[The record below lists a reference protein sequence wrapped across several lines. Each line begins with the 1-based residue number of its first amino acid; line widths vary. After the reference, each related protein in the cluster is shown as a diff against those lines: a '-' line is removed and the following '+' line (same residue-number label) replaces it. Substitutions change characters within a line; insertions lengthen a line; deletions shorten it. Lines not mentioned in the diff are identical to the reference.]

1 MQILFNIKTMENLS
15 IILCAAIMLLLI
27 VYQIIF
33 LNIFDKKREALKKE
47 YEKLLNLKDWYERIS
62 DEANRSYIVESVE
75 RRGHELINQFK
86 VLNTNLVE
94 IQEQHQDLQKQQQK
108 LHNSLV
114 EEQKLMN
121 QYFENYT

>member
-1 MQILFNIKTMENLS
+1 MENLS

-27 VYQIIF
+27 AYQIIF

-86 VLNTNLVE
+86 VLNTDLVE
-94 IQEQHQDLQKQQQK
+94 IQEQHKDLQKQQQK

>member
-27 VYQIIF
+27 VCQIIF